1 MIRYTFPIN
10 TNCANAV
17 KKWLGV
23 GGEKKYQSTQ
33 KKGKMIFRHRY

>member
-23 GGEKKYQSTQ
+23 GGEKKIPINS
-33 KKGKMIFRHRY
+33 KKR